1 MYSYQAVKDVFCIN
15 CQQYMRAISE
25 DLFNIFQKSKVWGTS
40 GKMRRSIAACLFR
53 WWWFPTEPSY
63 MNLWLIVISRF
74 YFRYRALVYGMR
86 ALKNIFM
93 VNRLNVCCCKNRFV
107 FDIEGAVTFGNS
119 IKNRTFDD
127 HDLQGWLLSNYRSHR
142 ASNSTKSLGPSTKY
156 KNDHV
161 PECIHKWF
169 HIWLSLCVLSSFPLF
184 GFAACGIY
192 IHICV
197 YLEQQSHY
205 IKHSTCNRSD
215 KNGEFVDSGWKVE

>member
-1 MYSYQAVKDVFCIN
+1 MGC
-15 CQQYMRAISE
+15 E
-25 DLFNIFQKSKVWGTS
+25 PQKT
-40 GKMRRSIAACLFR
+40 F
-53 WWWFPTEPSY
+53 
-63 MNLWLIVISRF
+63 LWLIDWTFVVVGIVSCLTLKVLS
-74 YFRYRALVYGMR
+74 LVG
-86 ALKNIFM
+86 
-93 VNRLNVCCCKNRFV
+93 NR
-107 FDIEGAVTFGNS
+107 

-127 HDLQGWLLSNYRSHR
+127 NNLQGWLLSNYRSHR
-142 ASNSTKSLGPSTKY
+142 ASDCTKSLGPSTKY

-197 YLEQQSHY
+197 YLEHQSHY

-215 KNGEFVDSGWKVE
+215 TNGVFVDGGWKV